1 LRKAGSLFEGGDV
14 TITSTYA
21 RQRRTH
27 LEALAE
33 QLPKRGLV
41 SRLLGGEDPVLWVW
55 HPHTGKQTIV
65 FATPT
70 KNGWMFLWSPDGQ
83 ESADDPAQTA
93 ELVGKLLSL
102 TG

>member
-1 LRKAGSLFEGGDV
+1 M
-14 TITSTYA
+14 TSTSTFA

-33 QLPKRGLV
+33 RLPERGLV
-41 SRLLGGEDPVLWVW
+41 SRMLGGDDPVLWVW

-65 FATPT
+65 FATPA
-70 KNGWMFLWSPDGQ
+70 KQGWLFLWSPDGQ
-83 ESADDPAQTA
+83 ENADEPGSAAD
-93 ELVGKLLSL
+93 LVQKLLAG